1 MLRTAEVF
9 FTTPPAIGA
18 KLTLTTALLFSVS
31 AQAQDVGLPLWE
43 VGVFAGSLASPAYP
57 GSAERLTRT
66 LALPYFIYRGDIVRV
81 DRGGIG
87 ARMMM
92 GPDTELDIGFAGSLP
107 ASSADIAV
115 RQGMPDLGTL
125 LEFGPVLKLTLARP
139 QPGSRV
145 GLELP
150 VRGVFEINGGLR
162 SQGFAFQPSLVW
174 ETRDIGGGWSLTA
187 SGGLVWGDA
196 QLNQYFYGVSNTYAT
211 AQRPAFEAQ
220 AGLIG
225 MRASLS
231 SSKSLTPDL
240 RLFAYARQDQYSL
253 GANLSSPLALQSTGQ
268 SVGLGLSWV
277 FGRSETRVGN

>member
-1 MLRTAEVF
+1 MVF
-9 FTTPPAIGA
+9 FTTTRAIGA
-18 KLTLTTALLFSVS
+18 TLALTTALLFTANV
-31 AQAQDVGLPLWE
+31 QAQDTGLPLWE
-43 VGVFAGSLASPAYP
+43 AGVFAGSLSSPAYP

-66 LALPYFIYRGDIVRV
+66 LALPYFIYRGDILRV

-92 GPDTELDIGFAGSLP
+92 GPDVELDVGFAGSLP
-107 ASSADIAV
+107 ASSADIEV

-125 LEFGPVLKLTLARP
+125 LEFGPVLKITLARP
-139 QPGSRV
+139 QPGSRL

-150 VRGVFEINGGLR
+150 VRSVFEINGGLR

-174 ETRDIGGGWSLTA
+174 ENRDIGSGWSLSA

-196 QLNQYFYGVSNTYAT
+196 QLNQYFYGVPQTYAT

-225 MRASLS
+225 MRASIS
-231 SSKSLTPDL
+231 SSKSLSPDL
-240 RLFAYARQDQYSL
+240 RLFAYARHDLYNL
-253 GANLSSPLALQSTGQ
+253 GANLSSPLSLQSTGQ

-277 FGRSETRVGN
+277 FGRSDTRVGN

>member
-1 MLRTAEVF
+1 
-9 FTTPPAIGA
+9 
-18 KLTLTTALLFSVS
+18 
-31 AQAQDVGLPLWE
+31 
-43 VGVFAGSLASPAYP
+43 
-57 GSAERLTRT
+57 
-66 LALPYFIYRGDIVRV
+66 
-81 DRGGIG
+81 
-87 ARMMM
+87 
-92 GPDTELDIGFAGSLP
+92 
-107 ASSADIAV
+107 
-115 RQGMPDLGTL
+115 MPDLGTL

-139 QPGSRV
+139 QPGSRL

-174 ETRDIGGGWSLTA
+174 ETSLSA

>member
-1 MLRTAEVF
+1 
-9 FTTPPAIGA
+9 
-18 KLTLTTALLFSVS
+18 
-31 AQAQDVGLPLWE
+31 
-43 VGVFAGSLASPAYP
+43 
-57 GSAERLTRT
+57 
-66 LALPYFIYRGDIVRV
+66 
-81 DRGGIG
+81 
-87 ARMMM
+87 MMM
-92 GPDTELDIGFAGSLP
+92 GPDVELDVGFAASLP
-107 ASSADIAV
+107 ASSADITV

-139 QPGSRV
+139 QPGSRL

-150 VRGVFEINGGLR
+150 VRGVFEISGGLR

-174 ETRDIGGGWSLTA
+174 ETRDIGGGWSLSA

-196 QLNQYFYGVSNTYAT
+196 QLNQYFYGVPNTYAT
-211 AQRPAFEAQ
+211 TQRPAFEAQ

-231 SSKSLTPDL
+231 SSKSLSPDL
-240 RLFAYARQDQYSL
+240 RLFAYARHDLYNL
-253 GANLSSPLALQSTGQ
+253 AANLSSPLALQSTGQ